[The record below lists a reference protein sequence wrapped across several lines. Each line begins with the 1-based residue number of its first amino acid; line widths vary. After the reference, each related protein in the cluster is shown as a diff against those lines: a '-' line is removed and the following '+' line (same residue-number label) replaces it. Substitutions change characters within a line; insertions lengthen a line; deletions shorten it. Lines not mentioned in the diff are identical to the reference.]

1 MGVNINKRKEEKK
14 KTTKDFVD
22 YIHAILCGWPCL
34 FSFISIYKFLS
45 CESFVLLRA
54 TLGCCQDFH
63 VSWRSL

>member
-22 YIHAILCGWPCL
+22 YIDAILCGWPCL

-45 CESFVLLRA
+45 CKSFVLLRA
-54 TLGCCQDFH
+54 TLGCCQDFQ